1 MILRQGTRRG
11 LFALLLSLA
20 LHLAILLGVSVK
32 QGGGQG
38 PSSPPGPLQMRIVA
52 STPVVEKS
60 APQSAAAVPAP
71 VVTQAAEVRS
81 TQAAARQETAEQA
94 ARPAAPAQSQTESA
108 QSASSVLPAM
118 NVPLVEDPVYY
129 PAKQLDVLP
138 AARQHIMPEYPDEA
152 VQHNINGSVKLLLLI
167 DATGLVVD
175 VSVVEAT
182 PPGYFEDAA
191 VKAFKNAKFTP
202 AEKNGKKVRSRVMI
216 QVSFDLVPPA
226 PTLLH

>member
-11 LFALLLSLA
+11 LFALLLSLV
-20 LHLAILLGVSVK
+20 LHLSLLLGVSVK
-32 QGGGQG
+32 SGGPG

-60 APQSAAAVPAP
+60 APPLAAGAPAP
-71 VVTQAAEVRS
+71 AEQQEAVVRS
-81 TQAAARQETAEQA
+81 TATAAKQEA
-94 ARPAAPAQSQTESA
+94 AKQTPEPAAPAQSQAESA
-108 QSASSVLPAM
+108 QSDSSVLPSL

-138 AARQHIMPEYPDEA
+138 VARQHIMPDYPDEA
-152 VQHNINGSVKLLLLI
+152 VRHNINGSVKLLLLI

-191 VKAFKNAKFTP
+191 VKAFQNAKFTP

-226 PTLLH
+226 TSVLH